1 MLSMYIINAALCAM
15 AVTIHYQTFTLLSK
29 LHLRFVKGGTRVVLM
44 VFGALIAHIVEIWLF
59 AIATYYLHHHRE
71 FGELQGNAVGSFN
84 DCLYFSFS
92 TYTSLGIGDI
102 EPIGLLRFLAGLE
115 AITGLVLISWTA
127 SFIFWQM
134 QRSWQVE

>member
-1 MLSMYIINAALCAM
+1 MLSMYIINAFLCSL
-15 AVTIHYQTFTLLSK
+15 AVAIHYRVFTWLSQLR
-29 LHLRFVKGGTRVVLM
+29 LHSIKGGTRVVLM
-44 VFGALIAHIVEIWLF
+44 VAGALSAHIVEIWLF
-59 AIATYYLHHHRE
+59 ATATFYLIKYPD
-71 FGELQGNAVGSFN
+71 FGQLTGNFNNSFN

-102 EPIGLLRFLAGLE
+102 EPLGLIRFLAGIE

-134 QRSWQVE
+134 QRSWQVH